1 MSNKTISMDKLR
13 QIIRLKKDGHS
24 NRKIS
29 QMLSIHRETIRRY
42 VLQIEE
48 LGIDYESLLQEE
60 DSVLNNLFEKHKFS
74 KVNTERL
81 QQLQNQFPE
90 MEQELGRVGVDK
102 WNLWSEYIQAEP
114 NGYTYSHFCR
124 EYSRWHQKQ
133 EVSAHFEHK
142 AGDKVFVDYTGK
154 KLFIV
159 DKQTGEIKSLEV
171 FVAILG
177 FSNYIYVE
185 ASSSQQ
191 TADFMASME
200 NALRYFGGVP
210 QALVTDNLKT
220 AVTRSSKYEPQLN
233 ETFESFALYY
243 NTTILPTRAFK
254 PKDKPLV
261 EGAVKIVYRRIFAP
275 MRNTTFF
282 NIEELNAEIR
292 KLNILLNANN
302 FKGKD
307 HSRIALLN
315 QVEIKELKPLPDER
329 YELKQYRW
337 LTVQKTSHV
346 YLSEDMH
353 YYSVHYKYNRQ
364 KVKVA
369 YTNTHVEIYYEH
381 VRIALHRRNRKPYGY
396 STQKEHMPSTNR
408 FVSEWN
414 PDFFLSWADGIGEPT
429 KKLIEKILESQT
441 HPEQGYKSC
450 LGVLSFT
457 RKVGKERLNN
467 ACERALSF
475 GEYKYS
481 IVKKILDKGL
491 DKEPI
496 QQEVQFVIPFHENI
510 RGETYYK

>member
-1 MSNKTISMDKLR
+1 
-13 QIIRLKKDGHS
+13 
-24 NRKIS
+24 
-29 QMLSIHRETIRRY
+29 
-42 VLQIEE
+42 
-48 LGIDYESLLQEE
+48 
-60 DSVLNNLFEKHKFS
+60 
-74 KVNTERL
+74 
-81 QQLQNQFPE
+81 
-90 MEQELGRVGVDK
+90 
-102 WNLWSEYIQAEP
+102 
-114 NGYTYSHFCR
+114 
-124 EYSRWHQKQ
+124 
-133 EVSAHFEHK
+133 
-142 AGDKVFVDYTGK
+142 
-154 KLFIV
+154 
-159 DKQTGEIKSLEV
+159 
-171 FVAILG
+171 
-177 FSNYIYVE
+177 
-185 ASSSQQ
+185 
-191 TADFMASME
+191 MASME